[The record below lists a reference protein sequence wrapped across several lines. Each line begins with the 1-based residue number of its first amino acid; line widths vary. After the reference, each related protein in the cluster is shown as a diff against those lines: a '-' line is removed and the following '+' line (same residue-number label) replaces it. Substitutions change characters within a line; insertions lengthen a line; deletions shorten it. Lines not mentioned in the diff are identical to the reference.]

1 MRLGQAVRCK
11 ERASEEQRE
20 EGGPQEVGPSSVQ
33 GELGPGSPRASGQ
46 QRCRQ
51 EDQSGHSRKCRRA
64 TWATGEGRLQWTAG
78 SRLEHRA
85 DSHLSSPQSIPDTAQ
100 TQQ

>member
-64 TWATGEGRLQWTAG
+64 TWANRGRTAPM
-78 SRLEHRA
+78 
-85 DSHLSSPQSIPDTAQ
+85 DSGQPPRTQS
-100 TQQ
+100 